1 MSAAH
6 NAPVRATEVL
16 IDARRRGRDS
26 TLRTPAAGGAGLNE
40 NEFCMVEVVEPP
52 APPRPIEPRELTLL
66 TLIELV
72 LKDRRRLYQAL
83 RVPAATPVMLPRLL
97 AISLAGFVLYG
108 LAMSLV
114 FTATDRWPSLTALPT
129 WLDSPRSTLL
139 QFAPI
144 ESTWGKFGPWIN
156 GEAAAL
162 VTAYAFGLIAASAVC
177 LPSLYFYCLL
187 AGVRM
192 TMLEVVLHTV
202 KSKAVAA
209 VALVGILPIYVAFAM
224 GIVIFGGGEIALA
237 ATMWLG
243 LVLPFIAGLWGTVA
257 LYQGFAPLC
266 DTMAADRRARR
277 ECFLR
282 RLVLSWSACYTAVVP
297 VMIYTIWETLSRA

>member
-1 MSAAH
+1 MQT
-6 NAPVRATEVL
+6 TEQL
-16 IDARRRGRDS
+16 LDARRRGRDS
-26 TLRTPAAGGAGLNE
+26 TLRTPAAGGAGLTG
-40 NEFCMVEVVEPP
+40 NEFCAVEVVEPP

-144 ESTWGKFGPWIN
+144 ESTWGKLGPWIN

-224 GIVIFGGGEIALA
+224 GIVIFGGGELALA